1 MVHRGE
7 RRDHLRRVLEGY
19 LGGAVTSLQ
28 QVVGWA
34 VGQREDES
42 HATAFGLEGIQVFF
56 ALVSQLDDPLVEEVL
71 VALEG
76 AGIATGLASLAVEG
90 YVLGFLV
97 RSEWLERRESGESG
111 GLGVNSSE
119 GTIRRGYSTSGAFG
133 FFASFQLGDAP

>member
-1 MVHRGE
+1 MVYSGE

-19 LGGAVTSLQ
+19 LGGAVTSFQ

-76 AGIATGLASLAVEG
+76 ARIATGLASLMVEG
-90 YVLGFLV
+90 CVLGILV
-97 RSEWLERRESGESG
+97 YSEWLERKEGGESG
-111 GLGVNSSE
+111 DVEVTSPE
-119 GTIRRGYSTSGAFG
+119 GSIRRGYSTSGALRFE
-133 FFASFQLGDAP
+133 FFASL

>member
-1 MVHRGE
+1 MVHSGE

-28 QVVGWA
+28 QVIGWA

-42 HATAFGLEGIQVFF
+42 HTTAFGLEGIQVFF
-56 ALVSQLDDPLVEEVL
+56 ALVSQLNDPFVEEVL

-90 YVLGFLV
+90 CVLGILV
-97 RSEWLERRESGESG
+97 CSEWLERRESGETGRVG
-111 GLGVNSSE
+111 GESLE
-119 GTIRRGYSTSGAFG
+119 
-133 FFASFQLGDAP
+133 